1 VELWF
6 AVPHP
11 TLSEVMALMGGS
23 KIRKR
28 LSRTVDWVYT
38 SSLITS
44 VSPASWLQTKPWPMR
59 LVVAAREVR

>member
-11 TLSEVMALMGGS
+11 TLSEVMDGS

-28 LSRTVDWVYT
+28 LSGTVVWVYT

-44 VSPASWLQTKPWPMR
+44 LSPASWLQPNQAMAHAFGSGR
-59 LVVAAREVR
+59 RGG